1 MKRMKKKKKGS
12 GTFLGADS
20 TLKTTQREIW
30 KNRKRYLTPFSG
42 FTLIELLVVISIIA
56 LLVSI
61 LLPSLSRAK
70 RLAKKTVC
78 MALHKGYGLASEM
91 YVFDNDG
98 VMMDSYKHLAPDV
111 GIPKYWGSKKL
122 PEEVARCPED
132 DSTESLGRLGTFP
145 QYDDLPVSIGG
156 NENMLSCSARMTR
169 FGPMAFWVHRDE
181 ISGQPAKLMV
191 WADWQNNPASAQPD
205 YAVVKPAQ
213 SEMGAL
219 CFRHLDNVSIAV
231 FLDGHVGPMQVTL
244 DVDNN
249 GHDLAA
255 GADWGVSAVGKMYKC
270 YYPFGVG
277 ATQTGGT
284 VFSQG
289 DWPGME
295 CD

>member
-1 MKRMKKKKKGS
+1 MKR
-12 GTFLGADS
+12 
-20 TLKTTQREIW
+20 I
-30 KNRKRYLTPFSG
+30 TPTA

-70 RLAKKTVC
+70 RLAKKTICQV
-78 MALHKGYGLASEM
+78 LHKGYGLATEM
-91 YVFDNDG
+91 YAIDNDG
-98 VMMDSYKHLAPDV
+98 VMMDSYKHLDPDV
-111 GIPKYWGSKKL
+111 GIPNYWGSKKL

-132 DSTESLGRLGTFP
+132 ESTEAMGRLGMFP
-145 QYDDLPVSIGG
+145 QYDDLPVSIGC

-169 FGPMAFWVHRDE
+169 NGPMAFWVNRDD

-191 WADWQNNPASAQPD
+191 WADWQNNPASALSD

-213 SEMGAL
+213 SEMGTL
-219 CFRHLDNVSIAV
+219 CFRHLDNVSTAV

-244 DVDNN
+244 DVKNN
-249 GHDLAA
+249 GHDFAP
-255 GADWGVSAVGKMYKC
+255 GADWGVSSVGKFYKC

-277 ATQTGGT
+277 ATQTSGDN
-284 VFSQG
+284 SYG
-289 DWPGME
+289 DWPGMK